1 MTSTSEPPAPFW
13 NLETELSSV
22 LLVLAGFV
30 GAAAYTHSEGYFVT
44 FMTGNTERAVIGGFL
59 GDRGFALGA
68 MGLILC
74 FLGGVFVGSVF
85 RRWRWW
91 GNHPHGSTVLA
102 TIALAAAAVLDWI
115 LYAHEADLGLVPI
128 LFVSF
133 GMGILNTSFVR
144 NGEVAI
150 PVTYVT
156 GTLVKFAQGVERHL
170 LGGGTH
176 REWLGY
182 AVQYLS
188 FALGALL
195 GGLVSLVVDGR
206 DMLEAAVV
214 ASAIV
219 AAYTWRADVRW
230 VRRQERA

>member
-1 MTSTSEPPAPFW
+1 VTASSEGPAPFW
-13 NLETELSSV
+13 NLETELSSA

-59 GDRGFALGA
+59 GDRNLALGA
-68 MGLILC
+68 LGLIVC
-74 FLGGVFVGSVF
+74 FLAGVLAGSVC
-85 RRWRWW
+85 RRLRWW

-102 TIALAAAAVLDWI
+102 TVVLAAAAIADEI
-115 LYAHEADLGLVPI
+115 LYDDARDLGLVPI

-133 GMGILNTSFVR
+133 AMGILNTSFVR
-144 NGEVAI
+144 NGEVSI

-170 LGGGTH
+170 FGGGTH

-195 GGLVSLVVDGR
+195 GGLVSLIVDGP

-219 AAYTWRADVRW
+219 AVYTWRADLRW
-230 VRRQERA
+230 VRRRDRV